1 MLIRSFKINKK
12 IFISTIIII
21 LVIIL
26 SIVVFYSF
34 ANDEIDSNET
44 SSEKDYI
51 KWVDFN
57 VTAEAMKLTSKLD
70 IESHNNNAEVKY
82 NWIEL
87 LAYLATQNGGNFKNF
102 KKSDLDNL
110 AAKLDSGEQM
120 SDLTSSMKFYDYYYE
135 AYSAVL
141 SGFIGNLIAG
151 SNITL
156 RDCSPATNVEL
167 LNDSTSEP
175 SDYVPA
181 SEYYGFSESGT
192 PKIEN
197 TTTEP

>member
-1 MLIRSFKINKK
+1 MFIKSFKINKK
-12 IFISTIIII
+12 VMIFAIIII

-26 SIVVFYSF
+26 SVVVFYSF
-34 ANDEIDSNET
+34 ANDEVNSDET
-44 SSEKDYI
+44 SSDKDYI

-70 IESHNNNAEVKY
+70 IESHNSDAEVEY

-87 LAYLATQNGGNFKNF
+87 LAYLAAQNGGNFKNF

-110 AAKLDSGEQM
+110 VAKLDNGEQM

-141 SGFIGNLIAG
+141 SGFIGNYSIEVDSS
-151 SNITL
+151 SNIDT
-156 RDCSPATNVEL
+156 TI
-167 LNDSTSEP
+167 
-175 SDYVPA
+175 SD
-181 SEYYGFSESGT
+181 
-192 PKIEN
+192 EN
-197 TTTEP
+197 TDITNIDDESNSRY

>member
-1 MLIRSFKINKK
+1 MLIKSFKINRKVM
-12 IFISTIIII
+12 IFVVILI

-34 ANDEIDSNET
+34 ADDEVNSAET
-44 SSEKDYI
+44 SSDKDYI

-70 IESHNNNAEVKY
+70 IESHNSDSEIKY

-87 LAYLATQNGGNFKNF
+87 LACLAAQNGGNFKNF
-102 KKSDLDNL
+102 KKSDLDSL
-110 AAKLDSGEQM
+110 VAKLDNGEQM

-141 SGFIGNLIAG
+141 SGFIGNY
-151 SNITL
+151 S
-156 RDCSPATNVEL
+156 
-167 LNDSTSEP
+167 
-175 SDYVPA
+175 
-181 SEYYGFSESGT
+181 
-192 PKIEN
+192 IEVDN
-197 TTTEP
+197 QSRT

>member
-1 MLIRSFKINKK
+1 MLIKSFKINKK

-26 SIVVFYSF
+26 SIILFYSF
-34 ANDEIDSNET
+34 ANDEAT
-44 SSEKDYI
+44 SSDDSSSKDYI

-70 IESHNNNAEVKY
+70 IKSHNSNAEVKY

-87 LAYLATQNGGNFKNF
+87 LAYLAAQNGGNFKNF

-110 AAKLDSGEQM
+110 VVKLNNGEQM
-120 SDLTSSMKFYDYYYE
+120 SDLTSGMKFYDYYYE

-141 SGFIGNLIAG
+141 SGFIGNYSIEVDN
-151 SNITL
+151 STINNSTVYDENININSE
-156 RDCSPATNVEL
+156 D
-167 LNDSTSEP
+167 DSRC
-175 SDYVPA
+175 
-181 SEYYGFSESGT
+181 
-192 PKIEN
+192 KK
-197 TTTEP
+197 